1 MLNSRN
7 NGKMLTGYYHN
18 NVEGAARNELN
29 YLPSELEFLEHT
41 GDQQGIVGRMDYF
54 DIDMNMNVHPVD
66 MYSDDKVSDYRRVT
80 PEVGDPDV
88 VY

>member
-1 MLNSRN
+1 M
-7 NGKMLTGYYHN
+7 
-18 NVEGAARNELN
+18 AARNELN
-29 YLPSELEFLEHT
+29 FLPSELEFLEHT
-41 GDQQGIVGRMDYF
+41 GPQQGIIGRMDYF

-66 MYSDDKVSDYRRVT
+66 MYDLDIVVDYRRAT